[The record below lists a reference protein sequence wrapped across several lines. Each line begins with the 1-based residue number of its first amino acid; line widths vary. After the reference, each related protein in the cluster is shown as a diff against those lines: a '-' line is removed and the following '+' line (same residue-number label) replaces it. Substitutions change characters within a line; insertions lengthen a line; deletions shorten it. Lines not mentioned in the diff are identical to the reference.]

1 MLATKGEVGRS
12 CFVEFL
18 CKSIFGQLAG
28 RRVERRQVL
37 RLTNAL
43 ATAISIASGWGKL
56 TRQGAGG
63 RAIHQSWLI
72 LWSTNSRAA
81 KFGPKRF
88 WSIKEEIMNTPL
100 PEKDKIRAQL
110 KIHSQ
115 I

>member
-18 CKSIFGQLAG
+18 CKSIFGQLA
-28 RRVERRQVL
+28 RRRAERRQVL
-37 RLTNAL
+37 RLTWKYGP
-43 ATAISIASGWGKL
+43 TYSIASGSGKL

-72 LWSTNSRAA
+72 LRSTNSRAA
-81 KFGPKRF
+81 KYGPKRF

-100 PEKDKIRAQL
+100 SEKDKIRARL
-110 KIHSQ
+110 KIHPQ